1 MTLLVAVMAL
11 AGTPQQVPI
20 LSISGNDMWEA
31 CSQDSGQG
39 SACNS
44 YVAGVL
50 DTYAAFE
57 ALLESP
63 VYCVPDRATYGQATD
78 VVTTYLRDRPGQR
91 HFKGVVIV
99 LTAVREAFDCDNAAL
114 AEADT
119 AFRPL
124 PPVTLPIA
132 PR

>member
-1 MTLLVAVMAL
+1 MLLPAL
-11 AGTPQQVPI
+11 LLFSGAPQQVPV
-20 LSISGNDMWEA
+20 LSISGNDMWEV
-31 CSQDSGQG
+31 CSKDSSQG

-50 DTYAAFE
+50 DTYAALE
-57 ALLESP
+57 ALMESP

-99 LTAVREAFDCDNAAL
+99 LTAVREAFDCESASAF
-114 AEADT
+114 AEPESP
-119 AFRPL
+119 FGRL